1 MKKPRPIPSPLKTSS
16 PARLCVIS
24 FERLAL
30 LIESVAPAYAGEAE
44 IIVERRRFGDAV
56 ARAQALIDRGAVDA
70 FISAGA
76 NGAQL
81 RRQLDYPVIL
91 VKVSGFD
98 IMAALVQAARTSR
111 HVGVVTYNFI
121 SDELKDFSRLMM
133 VPVSLRR
140 YVGERDVAEQVA
152 ALRELGVDTVI
163 GPSLVVETAE
173 QQGLRGVLIY
183 SEESARQ
190 AVEDAIAA
198 ARVAQAAQ
206 VQRRQLAALLGT
218 LREGVLAVDL
228 SGCVWLA
235 NPAIAEL
242 LGQPVA
248 QLHGRQ
254 LAEVLPGVEVA
265 EVMTAAAGTVLRQ
278 VYFVGGRR
286 MAGSLVAL
294 DEAGERSGAVLSL
307 QDASSVERAGRELR
321 MHARRGH
328 VRARRTLADIVGSSA
343 AIVNLRKLAGRFAA
357 IDLSVLISGESG
369 TGKELVAQGM
379 HAASARSAEPF
390 VAINCAALPES
401 LLESELFGYEEG
413 AFTGAAKGGR
423 AGLFELAHR
432 GTIFLD
438 EVGDMPQALQARL
451 LRVLQEREV
460 WRIGGREPTPVD
472 VRVIAATH
480 RDLPASVRAGHF
492 RQDLFYR
499 LNGLCLRIPPLRER
513 LADLS
518 GLAQAM
524 LAAISQRLGLPLPP
538 DAMLARFLALA
549 ATYAWPGNVRE
560 LENLLERLVALAA
573 MPDQGEDAFGQ
584 LFPELLGDAVG
595 MSDPASLRG
604 QREYAEQAALQAAL
618 DASGGRLGA
627 AAQALGVS
635 RTTLWRRLRR
645 EL

>member
-1 MKKPRPIPSPLKTSS
+1 MEKPRSPSAPSKTTA

-24 FERLAL
+24 FERLAR
-30 LIESVAPAYAGEAE
+30 LIESVAPAYANEAE
-44 IIVERRRFGDAV
+44 IIVERSRFGDAV

-98 IMAALVQAARTSR
+98 IMAALVKAARTSR

-121 SDELKDFSRLMM
+121 SDELKDFSRLMT

-163 GPSLVVETAE
+163 GPSLVVETAA
-173 QQGLRGVLIY
+173 QLGLQGVLIY

-206 VQRRQLAALLGT
+206 VQRRQLATLLGT
-218 LREGVLAVDL
+218 LREGVLAVDR
-228 SGCVWLA
+228 SERVWLA
-235 NPAIAEL
+235 NPAIGEL
-242 LGQPVA
+242 LGQPA
-248 QLHGRQ
+248 ERLHGRL
-254 LAEVLPGVEVA
+254 LADVLPGA
-265 EVMTAAAGTVLRQ
+265 QAASVMDAAAGTVLRE
-278 VYFVGGRR
+278 VFFVGGRR
-286 MAGSLVAL
+286 MAGSLMAL
-294 DEAGERSGAVLSL
+294 DEAGVRSGAVLSL

-321 MHARRGH
+321 MHARRSN
-328 VRARRTLADIVGSSA
+328 VRARHTLADLVGGSA

-379 HAASARSAEPF
+379 HAASGRSAEPF

-438 EVGDMPQALQARL
+438 EVGDMPLALQARL

-460 WRIGGREPTPVD
+460 WRVGGREPTPVD

-480 RDLPASVRAGHF
+480 RDLPACVRAGHF
-492 RQDLFYR
+492 REDLFYR

-513 LADLS
+513 LTDLP

-524 LAAISQRLGLPLPP
+524 LAGISQRLGLALPA
-538 DAMLARFLALA
+538 DAALARFLAFA
-549 ATYAWPGNVRE
+549 GRYAWPGNVRE

-573 MPDQGEDAFGQ
+573 MPDQGEEAFAQ
-584 LFPELLGDAVG
+584 LFPEWLGKAADAIDQV
-595 MSDPASLRG
+595 SLRG
-604 QREYAEQAALQAAL
+604 QREYAEQAAMQAAL
-618 DASGGRLGA
+618 DAAGGRLGA